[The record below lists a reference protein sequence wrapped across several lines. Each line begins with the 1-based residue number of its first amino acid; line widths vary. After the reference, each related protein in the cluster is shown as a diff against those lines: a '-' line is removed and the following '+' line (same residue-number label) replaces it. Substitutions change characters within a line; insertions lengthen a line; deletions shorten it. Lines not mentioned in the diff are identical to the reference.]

1 MLRLVRTSAIAA
13 FTGTLRIICASPSG
27 ALRDFPS
34 CVEMESNLELVVGRA
49 IVLLQRPCSLCDL
62 RPLGGGLNRGTH
74 Q

>member
-34 CVEMESNLELVVGRA
+34 CVEMESNLDLVEQLYCCSDPVAYA
-49 IVLLQRPCSLCDL
+49 I
-62 RPLGGGLNRGTH
+62 
-74 Q
+74 